1 MKKLV
6 CLAVLVSLISGSLC
20 GCFSNIMFI
29 PSSDTIGKSKTFETD
44 GFSISL
50 TDKFTEAEVPTGF
63 DAYFLADFCGVAV
76 MKDEFALQKGLA
88 DQSVKEYLSSVIAS
102 SGYTGI
108 APQTK
113 DGLWFFDVSN
123 DETYARMYC
132 YKGSDAF
139 YIVQFACNP
148 SVAKTLEDTFY
159 LFAQSVEVK

>member
-1 MKKLV
+1 MKKIVCFTMLV
-6 CLAVLVSLISGSLC
+6 TLISGMLC

-29 PSSDTIGKSKTFETD
+29 PDNDTIGNGKTFETD
-44 GFSISL
+44 GLSILL

-76 MKDEFALQKGLA
+76 MKDEFTSKSGLA
-88 DQSVKEYLSSVIAS
+88 DQSVKEYLASVIAS

-108 APQTK
+108 APRTK

-139 YIVQFACNP
+139 WIVQFACNP
-148 SVAKTLEDTFY
+148 SNARALEDTFY

>member
-1 MKKLV
+1 
-6 CLAVLVSLISGSLC
+6 
-20 GCFSNIMFI
+20 MFI
-29 PSSDTIGKSKTFETD
+29 PNSDSIGNGKTFETD
-44 GFSISL
+44 GLSILL

-76 MKDEFALQKGLA
+76 MKNEFTLQKGLA
-88 DQSVKEYLSSVIAS
+88 DQSVKEHLSSVIAS

-108 APQTK
+108 TPQTK
-113 DGLWFFDVSN
+113 DGLWFIDVST
-123 DETYARMYC
+123 DDTYVRMYC

-159 LFAQSVEVK
+159 LWAQSVEVK